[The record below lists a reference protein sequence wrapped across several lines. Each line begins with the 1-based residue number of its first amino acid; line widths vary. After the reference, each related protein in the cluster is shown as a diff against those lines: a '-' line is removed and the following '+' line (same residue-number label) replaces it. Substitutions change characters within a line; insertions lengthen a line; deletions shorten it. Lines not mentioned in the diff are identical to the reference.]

1 MASFYGSRAPARTTI
16 PFTAVHNAIASGAL
30 PSLNQEAAPTGY
42 DLAYDLSSFGATPT
56 LAAAD
61 ARLQEL
67 GGLNVTLVRE
77 PEPEK
82 PWWQTALN
90 VAGVL
95 ASFFTVAGGAKVVL
109 SEASRPDFEDPLVG
123 DRLGFV
129 PATHNVGG
137 AMSFQDGD
145 SGFFGDLFGGF
156 NNILQNQG
164 QNLLNIG
171 TQALSGFVN
180 QQFAPRSSPAPM
192 MTSMAAVP
200 AVAGAAG
207 RAVAT
212 VGRGFFNRFPNLA
225 TSLQSLRNRGANV
238 SRSSLYSAMRRFG
251 PEMLVSGGILTAA
264 AVSELA
270 VAGPGRRRM
279 NPGNVKALRRAHRRM
294 KSFHHL
300 CQDNDML
307 YKRARRK

>member
-1 MASFYGSRAPARTTI
+1 MANAVGARSIYKTFYP
-16 PFTAVHNAIASGAL
+16 VQAIQKAIDSGAL
-30 PSLNQEAAPTGY
+30 PTLDQTKAPVGY
-42 DLAYDLSSFGATPT
+42 DLSYDFNSFGAVGSE
-56 LAAAD
+56 AAAD
-61 ARLQEL
+61 ARLREL
-67 GGLNVTLVRE
+67 GGLPVTLVRE
-77 PEPEK
+77 PEPDI
-82 PWWQTALN
+82 PWWQEALII
-90 VAGVL
+90 
-95 ASFFTVAGGAKVVL
+95 GGAL
-109 SEASRPDFEDPLVG
+109 F
-123 DRLGFV
+123 GF
-129 PATHNVGG
+129 TSIGG
-137 AMSFQDGD
+137 AFQGLMSGTGGAEAVDPVVGKQVGVGNLTNQGGNMAFQDGD
-145 SGFFGDLFGGF
+145 TGFFDNLFGGF
-156 NNILQNQG
+156 G
-164 QNLLNIG
+164 
-171 TQALSGFVN
+171 QALQGGLGSTLINLGQQAATGFI
-180 QQFAPRSSPAPM
+180 QQSFAPQPVG
-192 MTSMAAVP
+192 MTQTMAAVP
-200 AVAGAAG
+200 AIAGAG

-300 CQDNDML
+300 CQSNDML